1 MSTLAIQ
8 YMYLLM
14 TRYFIISEYDSISIR
29 KAPIIMPYFV
39 HKQNLVCM
47 NIIHATLSDIKN
59 ILLYYTRVLLHIRY
73 AALSRR
79 YGPI

>member
-29 KAPIIMPYFV
+29 KAPIIIYFV

-47 NIIHATLSDIKN
+47 NIIHATL
-59 ILLYYTRVLLHIRY
+59 
-73 AALSRR
+73 
-79 YGPI
+79 